1 MMFRGSNYPMNTT
14 VRLTGRKRGAFN
26 RAVREDRS
34 TAKRWNRRP
43 RRALARHAA
52 GRLAAAAVGAIVLI
66 VGAAVAVRGAIERV
80 DAPAPDFSCT
90 LCLNHKPFKLSD
102 LRGKVVLVDFWE
114 YTCINCI
121 RTFPYLRRWDRLYR
135 PLGLVIVGVHTP
147 EFEFAKD
154 PKLVADAARRF
165 RFDFPIAVD
174 SDYKI
179 WYAFHNEAWPADYLI
194 DKSGNVAYMHVGEG
208 EYGDFERKI
217 QQLLS
222 EANPRL
228 DFNDPKYKIPGAEN
242 VELFGGVCMRATP
255 ETYLGFA
262 RGLNIAN
269 PGGEDRIRQ
278 TMYEAPKEIPLDDF
292 ALNGRWLAAPEYLRH
307 AVQAEVP
314 GDSVE
319 LHYRAKSVYLVA
331 GSDDSTPKRLYVTQD
346 GKPLPKDSRG
356 VDLRADR
363 DGRTYIELAGK
374 RMYYVVSNP
383 EFGGHLLRLY
393 ALEPGLSL
401 YSFTFGNNCENK
413 FAHR

>member
-1 MMFRGSNYPMNTT
+1 MSRGGNFQIRSGA
-14 VRLTGRKRGAFN
+14 RLTAHE
-26 RAVREDRS
+26 RE
-34 TAKRWNRRP
+34 ALNRRVP
-43 RRALARHAA
+43 SRSLWGARL
-52 GRLAAAAVGAIVLI
+52 RLAAVTMLAAVVLGAG
-66 VGAAVAVRGAIERV
+66 GAAAVRAAIERV
-80 DAPAPDFSCT
+80 DAPAPDFNCAV
-90 LCLNHKPFKLSD
+90 CLNHKPFRLSD

-154 PKLVADAARRF
+154 PALVADAARRF

-194 DKSGNVAYMHVGEG
+194 DKNGNVAYMHIGEG

-222 EANPRL
+222 AANPQL
-228 DFNDPKYKIPGAEN
+228 DFNQPKYRIPESEN

-262 RGLNIAN
+262 RGRNIAN
-269 PGGEDRIRQ
+269 PGGEDRTRQ
-278 TMYEAPKEIPLDDF
+278 TRYEAPAEIPLDEF
-292 ALNGRWLAAPEYLRH
+292 GLEGRWVAGPEYVRH
-307 AVQAEVP
+307 AIEAKAP
-314 GDSVE
+314 GDSVQ

-331 GSDDSTPKRLYVTQD
+331 GSDDSAPKRLYITQD
-346 GKPLPKDSRG
+346 GKPLPRDSRG
-356 VDLRADR
+356 VDVRASA

-383 EFGGHLLRLY
+383 EFAGHQLGLY